1 MGGRWGAGARGEE
14 RGSRM
19 GGRARLLLG
28 SWIRAGVN
36 IGGLPVEVSTTR
48 VSGRAASDH
57 PVNTPLALLFG
68 YHTGLWSSAYGV
80 LLDSFRLKTR
90 LPALHRF
97 HP

>member
-1 MGGRWGAGARGEE
+1 
-14 RGSRM
+14 M
-19 GGRARLLLG
+19 GGRARLPKKLDQ
-28 SWIRAGVN
+28 SWSQCWGRVS
-36 IGGLPVEVSTTR
+36 LPAEVSTTR

-68 YHTGLWSSAYGV
+68 YHTGLSSFAHGV